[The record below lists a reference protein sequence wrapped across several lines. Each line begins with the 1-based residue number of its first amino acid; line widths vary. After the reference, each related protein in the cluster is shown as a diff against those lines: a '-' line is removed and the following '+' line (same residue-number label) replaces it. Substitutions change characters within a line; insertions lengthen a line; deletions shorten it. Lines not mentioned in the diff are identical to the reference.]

1 MAEPEHGFRTRRRN
15 TLQGKTS
22 MFSDTKF
29 WRLVWKEY
37 RTQRALWLTLLIVAP
52 VLQAVPV
59 ALMWWSEDFRPLQP
73 DSPYDSLRMGWL
85 VIGYLASAVYVLGC
99 AATLFSVEHETGTFD
114 FQRVL
119 PANQPRV
126 FWAKIWFAL
135 MSSLALTLLLSIVTR
150 GLFVPTLP
158 QGGHWFANLGGLLL
172 AEVFVWSV
180 LCSLLIKQPLWGV
193 IASIIVQ
200 TLVVN
205 TVLPYVARLDPNT
218 DRWAWAD
225 ERLISWRLVIIGVL
239 AQPSECVVLLL
250 SSTEDPRCGDM
261 LSVP

>member
-1 MAEPEHGFRTRRRN
+1 M
-15 TLQGKTS
+15 
-22 MFSDTKF
+22 
-29 WRLVWKEY
+29 
-37 RTQRALWLTLLIVAP
+37 
-52 VLQAVPV
+52 
-59 ALMWWSEDFRPLQP
+59 
-73 DSPYDSLRMGWL
+73 
-85 VIGYLASAVYVLGC
+85 LGC

-158 QGGHWFANLGGLLL
+158 QGGHWFANFGGLLL

>member
-85 VIGYLASAVYVLGC
+85 VIGYLASGV
-99 AATLFSVEHETGTFD
+99 
-114 FQRVL
+114 
-119 PANQPRV
+119 P
-126 FWAKIWFAL
+126 I
-135 MSSLALTLLLSIVTR
+135 LAGAMNKELS
-150 GLFVPTLP
+150 
-158 QGGHWFANLGGLLL
+158 
-172 AEVFVWSV
+172 E
-180 LCSLLIKQPLWGV
+180 
-193 IASIIVQ
+193 
-200 TLVVN
+200 
-205 TVLPYVARLDPNT
+205 
-218 DRWAWAD
+218 
-225 ERLISWRLVIIGVL
+225 
-239 AQPSECVVLLL
+239 
-250 SSTEDPRCGDM
+250 
-261 LSVP
+261 